1 MGRVNW
7 LAPTTHAL
15 TGGGRSLRYNNACNF
30 SQQLNTSFHS
40 GIGSNMLSSSILPN
54 TWWRRSGGEPLA
66 TFCSSPLSF
75 LSPLLGI
82 HVRLPRLKGSLSFY
96 FCIKFGSYFFL
107 WLFVLFWIFFLNWFF
122 FNNFPKHWFHLVFIS
137 NLTLVLLIDIY
148 FVLDLFLKLHSS
160 VFGLNFYVTFGP
172 YSFDC
177 YMFCFFIHF
186 WLNFFISISSLNI

>member
-96 FCIKFGSYFFL
+96 FCIKFGSYFFYGY
-107 WLFVLFWIFFLNWFF
+107 FFYFESLFWIDFFSIISLSTG
-122 FNNFPKHWFHLVFIS
+122 FI
-137 NLTLVLLIDIY
+137 
-148 FVLDLFLKLHSS
+148 
-160 VFGLNFYVTFGP
+160 
-172 YSFDC
+172 
-177 YMFCFFIHF
+177 
-186 WLNFFISISSLNI
+186 